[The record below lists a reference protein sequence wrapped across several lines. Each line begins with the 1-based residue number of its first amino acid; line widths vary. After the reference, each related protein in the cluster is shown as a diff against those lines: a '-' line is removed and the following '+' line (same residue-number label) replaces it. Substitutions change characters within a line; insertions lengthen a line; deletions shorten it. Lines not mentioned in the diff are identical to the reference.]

1 MRDIIPRKTRRTVR
15 GHFDAIAASRRK
27 QNRLAAAITAMGA
40 VLLAV
45 DPAAAQL
52 SDNTGTL
59 CGTGVDTGY
68 MFIMSMIVLAGIV
81 FGSVQSGFG
90 LINLNSTDEDSH
102 RKGQRGVK
110 SGATSFSVI
119 FIPVLVTV
127 FLEVLGVN
135 LASCFIPDINV
146 LGGALAIAAIPAEFS
161 D

>member
-1 MRDIIPRKTRRTVR
+1 MIGRIARDRFSDLT
-15 GHFDAIAASRRK
+15 ASRRK
-27 QNRLAAAITAMGA
+27 QNRLAAVITGLGGI
-40 VLLAV
+40 LLAV

-52 SDNTGTL
+52 ADNTGTL

-81 FGSVQSGFG
+81 FGSIQSGFG
-90 LINLNSTDEDSH
+90 LINMNSTEDDTH
-102 RKGQRGVK
+102 RKGRQGVK

-135 LASCFIPDINV
+135 LATCFIPDINV
-146 LGGALAIAAIPAEFS
+146 LGGAVAIAAVPTES
-161 D
+161 LD

>member
-1 MRDIIPRKTRRTVR
+1 MTALTANQIKQTVR
-15 GHFDAIAASRRK
+15 DRFDDIAASRRK
-27 QNRLAAAITAMGA
+27 QNRLAAAITATGG
-40 VLLAV
+40 LILAAQ
-45 DPAAAQL
+45 PAAAQL
-52 SDNTGTL
+52 SDNTGAL

-68 MFIMSMIVLAGIV
+68 MFIMSMIVLGGIV
-81 FGSVQSGFG
+81 FGSIQSGFG
-90 LINLNSTDEDSH
+90 MINLNSTDENAH
-102 RKGQRGVK
+102 RKGKNGVK

-146 LGGALAIAAIPAEFS
+146 LSGMIALAAVPTEVF

>member
-1 MRDIIPRKTRRTVR
+1 MTALRPQTIGRIARDRF
-15 GHFDAIAASRRK
+15 GELAASRRK
-27 QNRLAAAITAMGA
+27 QNRLAAGITGLGGI
-40 VLLAV
+40 LLAV

-52 SDNTGTL
+52 ADNTGTL

-68 MFIMSMIVLAGIV
+68 MFIMSMLVLGGIV
-81 FGSVQSGFG
+81 FGSIQSGFG
-90 LINLNSTDEDSH
+90 LINLNSTDENAH
-102 RKGQRGVK
+102 RKGKNGVK
-110 SGATSFSVI
+110 SGATSFGVI

-146 LGGALAIAAIPAEFS
+146 LGGMIALAAVPTEVL